1 MDLNLNDDQ
10 KMIQETAA
18 QIAQKELAPTSA
30 QRDIEGTFP
39 KDGLR
44 KLAEAGFLGMVVPKP
59 MGGSGADI
67 FSFVLATEAI
77 AKACP
82 STALVF
88 ITHNIVARAL
98 AIAGSD
104 EQKGRFLPAMVAGE
118 WFGAFAATEPNS
130 GSNPFAIA
138 TKATSDSDEFIVN
151 GNKIFI
157 TGAEEAKLYLVVL
170 RLDKAKAP
178 PELSALF
185 IEKGTPGFS
194 FGKKED
200 GMGLRASSD
209 GELIFQDCRVP
220 KANLLGEK
228 NGYLAVM
235 PKFAGLAM
243 VGAAAISLG
252 IAQAAVEAAI
262 EHAKT
267 REVAGNPIGQYQ
279 GIQYLIAETST
290 ALAAARALTY
300 SAARQLDGSQP
311 PSPLPLYMAKLHA
324 TETAIEVAHK
334 ALQVH
339 GGTGY
344 SRELPL
350 ERYYRDAR
358 GLTLHFTP
366 SEMLKG
372 MLGRMLMG
380 MPPF

>member
-1 MDLNLNDDQ
+1 MNINLNDDQ
-10 KMIQETAA
+10 KMIQETATR
-18 QIAQKELAPTSA
+18 IAQKELAPKAA

-39 KDGLR
+39 KDGLQ
-44 KLAEAGFLGMVVPKP
+44 KLAEAGFLGMAVPKP
-59 MGGSGADI
+59 VGGSGADN

-77 AKACP
+77 ARACP

-88 ITHNIVARAL
+88 ITHNMVARAL
-98 AIAGSD
+98 AIAGND
-104 EQKGRFLPAMVAGE
+104 DQKGRFLPAMTAGNRL
-118 WFGAFAATEPNS
+118 GAFAATEPNS
-130 GSNPFAIA
+130 GSYPFAIA
-138 TKATSDSDEFIVN
+138 TKATPNGDDYAVN
-151 GNKIFI
+151 GTKSFI
-157 TGAEEAKLYLVVL
+157 TGAEEAEVYLVVL

-185 IEKGTPGFS
+185 IEKEAPGFT

-200 GMGLRASSD
+200 FMGLRAVSD

-220 KANLLGEK
+220 KANLLGEE

-243 VGAAAISLG
+243 IGAAAISLG
-252 IAQAAVEAAI
+252 IAQAAVDAAV

-267 REVAGNPIGQYQ
+267 REVAGQPIGQHQ
-279 GIQYLIAETST
+279 GVQYLLAETST
-290 ALAAARALTY
+290 SLAAARALTY

-311 PSPLPLYMAKLHA
+311 PSPLPLYMAKLNA
-324 TETAIEVAHK
+324 TEMAIEVAHK

-366 SEMLKG
+366 SEMLKS
-372 MLGRMLMG
+372 MLGRMIMG

>member
-1 MDLNLNDDQ
+1 MSINLNDDQ
-10 KMIQETAA
+10 KMIQETATK
-18 QIAQKELAPTSA
+18 IAQKELAPKAA

-39 KDGLR
+39 KDGLQ
-44 KLAEAGFLGMVVPKP
+44 KLAEAGFLSMTVPKP
-59 MGGSGADI
+59 MGGSGADN

-77 AKACP
+77 ARACP

-98 AIAGSD
+98 AVAGND
-104 EQKGRFLPAMVAGE
+104 EQKGRFLPAMIAGDRL
-118 WFGAFAATEPNS
+118 GAFAATEPNS
-130 GSNPFAIA
+130 GSFPFAIA
-138 TKATSDSDEFIVN
+138 TKATPNGDEYAVN
-151 GNKIFI
+151 GTKIFI
-157 TGAEEAKLYLVVL
+157 TGAEEAEVYLVVL

-185 IEKGTPGFS
+185 IEKEAPGFT

-200 GMGLRASSD
+200 CMGLRAASD

-220 KANLLGEK
+220 KANLLGEE

-252 IAQAAVEAAI
+252 IAQAAVDAAV

-267 REVAGNPIGQYQ
+267 REVAGQPIGQHQ
-279 GIQYLIAETST
+279 GVQYLIAETST
-290 ALAAARALTY
+290 SLAAARALTY
-300 SAARQLDGSQP
+300 SAACQLDGPQP

-324 TETAIEVAHK
+324 TEMAIEVAHK

-366 SEMLKG
+366 SEMLKS
-372 MLGRMLMG
+372 MLGRMIMG

>member
-1 MDLNLNDDQ
+1 MGLKLNDDQ
-10 KMIQETAA
+10 KMIQETAT
-18 QIAQKELAPTSA
+18 QIAQKELAPTAA
-30 QRDIEGTFP
+30 QRDLEGTFP
-39 KDGLR
+39 KDGLQ

-59 MGGSGADI
+59 LGGSGADI

-77 AKACP
+77 ARACP

-88 ITHNIVARAL
+88 ITHNIVTRAL

-104 EQKGRFLPAMVAGE
+104 EQKDHFLPAMIAGDQ
-118 WFGAFAATEPNS
+118 FGALAATEPNS
-130 GSNPFAIA
+130 GSNPFAIS
-138 TKATSDSDEFIVN
+138 TRATSDSDEFIVN

-157 TGAEEAKLYLVVL
+157 TGADEAEVYLVVL
-170 RLDKAKAP
+170 RSDSAEAP
-178 PELSALF
+178 AELSALF

-200 GMGLRASSD
+200 FMGFRGSSN

-220 KANLLGEK
+220 KANLLGEE

-243 VGAAAISLG
+243 VGAAAISMG
-252 IAQAAVEAAI
+252 IAQAAVDAAV

-267 REVAGNPIGQYQ
+267 REMAGQPIGQFQ

-290 ALAAARALTY
+290 SLAAARALTY
-300 SAARQLDGSQP
+300 SATQQLDGPQP

-324 TETAIEVAHK
+324 TETAIEVTHK

-350 ERYYRDAR
+350 ERYHRDAL
-358 GLTLHFTP
+358 GLTIQLTP

>member
-1 MDLNLNDDQ
+1 MNPYLNDDQ

-18 QIAQKELAPTSA
+18 QIAQKELAPASA
-30 QRDIEGTFP
+30 QRDIEAAFP
-39 KDGLR
+39 KDGMR

-82 STALVF
+82 STASVF
-88 ITHNIVARAL
+88 ITHVIVERAL
-98 AIAGSD
+98 ALAGSD
-104 EQKGRFLPAMVAGE
+104 EQKGRFLPAMIAGD
-118 WFGAFAATEPNS
+118 WLGAFAATEPNS

-138 TKATSDSDEFIVN
+138 TKAASNGNDYIVN

-157 TGAEEAKLYLVVL
+157 TSAEEAELYLVVL
-170 RLDKAKAP
+170 RSDTAKAP
-178 PELSALF
+178 PELTALL

-200 GMGLRASSD
+200 YIGLRACSN

-220 KANLLGEK
+220 KANLLGEE

-235 PKFAGLAM
+235 PKFAGLVM

-252 IAQAAVEAAI
+252 IAQAAVDAAT

-267 REVAGNPIGQYQ
+267 REVAGQPIGQYQ
-279 GIQYLIAETST
+279 GVQYLIAEASTS
-290 ALAAARALTY
+290 LAAARALTY
-300 SAARQLDGSQP
+300 SAAQQLDGPEP

-358 GLTLHFTP
+358 GLTLHFSP

>member
-1 MDLNLNDDQ
+1 MNINLNDDQ
-10 KMIQETAA
+10 KMIQETATR
-18 QIAQKELAPTSA
+18 IAQKELAPKAA
-30 QRDIEGTFP
+30 QRDKEGTFP
-39 KDGLR
+39 KDGLQ
-44 KLAEAGFLGMVVPKP
+44 KLAEAGFLSMTVPKP
-59 MGGSGADI
+59 MGGSGADN

-77 AKACP
+77 ARACP

-98 AIAGSD
+98 AIAGND
-104 EQKGRFLPAMVAGE
+104 EQKGRFLPAMMAGDRL
-118 WFGAFAATEPNS
+118 GAFAATEPNS
-130 GSNPFAIA
+130 GSFPFAIA
-138 TKATSDSDEFIVN
+138 TRATPNGDDYAVN
-151 GNKIFI
+151 GTKIFI
-157 TGAEEAKLYLVVL
+157 TGAEEAEVYLVVL

-185 IEKGTPGFS
+185 IEKEASGFT

-200 GMGLRASSD
+200 CMGLRAASD

-220 KANLLGEK
+220 KANLLGEE

-252 IAQAAVEAAI
+252 IAQAAVDAAV

-267 REVAGNPIGQYQ
+267 REVAGQPIGQHQ
-279 GIQYLIAETST
+279 GVQYLLAETST
-290 ALAAARALTY
+290 SLAAARALTY
-300 SAARQLDGSQP
+300 SAARQLDGPQP

-324 TETAIEVAHK
+324 TEMAIEVAHK

-366 SEMLKG
+366 SEMLKS
-372 MLGRMLMG
+372 MLGRMIMG

>member
-1 MDLNLNDDQ
+1 MNINLNEEQ
-10 KMIQETAA
+10 KMIQETAT
-18 QIAQKELAPTSA
+18 QIAQKELAPKTA
-30 QRDIEGTFP
+30 QRDIEGIFP
-39 KDGLR
+39 RDELQ
-44 KLAEAGFLGMVVPKP
+44 KLAEAGFLGMAVPKP
-59 MGGSGADI
+59 MGGSGADTL
-67 FSFVLATEAI
+67 SFVLATEAI
-77 AKACP
+77 AEGCP
-82 STALVF
+82 STALVCM
-88 ITHNIVARAL
+88 THNLVARAL

-104 EQKGRFLPAMVAGE
+104 EQKGRLLPAMIAGHRL
-118 WFGAFAATEPNS
+118 GALAATEPNS
-130 GSNPFAIA
+130 GSNPMAIS
-138 TKATSDSDEFIVN
+138 TKATTDGDDFVVN
-151 GNKIFI
+151 GTKIFI
-157 TGAEEAKLYLVVL
+157 TGAEEAEVYLVVL
-170 RLDKAKAP
+170 RSDTAKAP

-185 IEKGTPGFS
+185 IEKGTAGFS

-200 GMGLRASSD
+200 CMGLRGTSD

-220 KANLLGEK
+220 KANLLGEE

-243 VGAAAISLG
+243 VGSASISLG
-252 IAQAAVEAAI
+252 IGQVAVDAAV

-267 REVAGNPIGQYQ
+267 REIAGQPIGQYQ
-279 GIQYLIAETST
+279 GVQYLLAEIST

-300 SAARQLDGSQP
+300 SAAKQLDGPQP

-324 TETAIEVAHK
+324 TEMAIDVTHK

-358 GLTLHFTP
+358 GLTIHFTP

-372 MLGRMLMG
+372 MLGKMLMG

>member
-1 MDLNLNDDQ
+1 MNLNLNDDQ
-10 KMIQETAA
+10 KMIQETAT
-18 QIAQKELAPTSA
+18 QIAQKELTPTSA

-39 KDGLR
+39 KDGLQ

-104 EQKGRFLPAMVAGE
+104 EQKSRFLPAMIAGDR
-118 WFGAFAATEPNS
+118 FGAFAATEPNS

-157 TGAEEAKLYLVVL
+157 TGAEEAEVYLVVL

-178 PELSALF
+178 PELTALF
-185 IEKGTPGFS
+185 IEKGAPGFS

-200 GMGLRASSD
+200 LMGLRASSD

-220 KANLLGEK
+220 KANLLGEE

-252 IAQAAVEAAI
+252 IAQAAVEAAV

-267 REVAGNPIGQYQ
+267 REVAGQPIGQYQ
-279 GIQYLIAETST
+279 GIQYLIAEISTS
-290 ALAAARALTY
+290 LAAARALTY
-300 SAARQLDGSQP
+300 SAAQQLDGPQP

>member
-1 MDLNLNDDQ
+1 
-10 KMIQETAA
+10 
-18 QIAQKELAPTSA
+18 
-30 QRDIEGTFP
+30 
-39 KDGLR
+39 
-44 KLAEAGFLGMVVPKP
+44 
-59 MGGSGADI
+59 MG
-67 FSFVLATEAI
+67 
-77 AKACP
+77 
-82 STALVF
+82 
-88 ITHNIVARAL
+88 H
-98 AIAGSD
+98 
-104 EQKGRFLPAMVAGE
+104 
-118 WFGAFAATEPNS
+118 
-130 GSNPFAIA
+130 
-138 TKATSDSDEFIVN
+138 
-151 GNKIFI
+151 
-157 TGAEEAKLYLVVL
+157 
-170 RLDKAKAP
+170 
-178 PELSALF
+178 
-185 IEKGTPGFS
+185 
-194 FGKKED
+194 
-200 GMGLRASSD
+200 RASSD
-209 GELIFQDCRVP
+209 VELIFQDFRVP
-220 KANLLGEK
+220 KANLLGEE

-252 IAQAAVEAAI
+252 IAQAAVDAAT

-267 REVAGNPIGQYQ
+267 REVAGQPIGQYQ
-279 GIQYLIAETST
+279 GVQYLIAEMST

-300 SAARQLDGSQP
+300 SAAQQLDGPQP

-324 TETAIEVAHK
+324 TEMAIEVAHK

>member
-1 MDLNLNDDQ
+1 M
-10 KMIQETAA
+10 
-18 QIAQKELAPTSA
+18 
-30 QRDIEGTFP
+30 
-39 KDGLR
+39 
-44 KLAEAGFLGMVVPKP
+44 
-59 MGGSGADI
+59 
-67 FSFVLATEAI
+67 
-77 AKACP
+77 
-82 STALVF
+82 
-88 ITHNIVARAL
+88 THNLVARAL

-104 EQKGRFLPAMVAGE
+104 EQKGRLLPAMIAGHRL
-118 WFGAFAATEPNS
+118 GALAATEPNS
-130 GSNPFAIA
+130 GSNPMAIA
-138 TKATSDSDEFIVN
+138 TKATTDGDDFVVN
-151 GNKIFI
+151 GTKIFI
-157 TGAEEAKLYLVVL
+157 TGAEEAEVYLVVL
-170 RLDKAKAP
+170 RSDTAKAP

-185 IEKGTPGFS
+185 IEKGTAGFS
-194 FGKKED
+194 FGKKEEC
-200 GMGLRASSD
+200 MGLRGTSD

-220 KANLLGEK
+220 KANLLGEED
-228 NGYLAVM
+228 GYLAVM

-243 VGAAAISLG
+243 VGSASISLG
-252 IAQAAVEAAI
+252 IAQVAVDAAV

-267 REVAGNPIGQYQ
+267 REIAGQPIGQYQ
-279 GIQYLIAETST
+279 GVQYLLAEIST

-300 SAARQLDGSQP
+300 SAAKQLDGPQP

-324 TETAIEVAHK
+324 TEMAIDVTHK

-372 MLGRMLMG
+372 MLGKMLMG

>member
-1 MDLNLNDDQ
+1 MGLNLNDDQ
-10 KMIQETAA
+10 KMIQETAT
-18 QIAQKELAPTSA
+18 QIAQKELAPTAA
-30 QRDIEGTFP
+30 QRDLEGTFP
-39 KDGLR
+39 KDGLQ

-59 MGGSGADI
+59 LGGSGADI

-77 AKACP
+77 ARACP

-88 ITHNIVARAL
+88 ITHNIVTRAL

-104 EQKGRFLPAMVAGE
+104 EQKDHFLPAMIAGDQ
-118 WFGAFAATEPNS
+118 FGALAATEPNS
-130 GSNPFAIA
+130 GSNPFAIS
-138 TKATSDSDEFIVN
+138 TRATSDSDEFIVN

-157 TGAEEAKLYLVVL
+157 TGADEAEVYLVVL
-170 RLDKAKAP
+170 RSDSAEAP
-178 PELSALF
+178 AELSALF

-200 GMGLRASSD
+200 FMGFRGSSN

-220 KANLLGEK
+220 KANLLGEE

-243 VGAAAISLG
+243 VGAAAISMG
-252 IAQAAVEAAI
+252 IAQAAVDAAV

-267 REVAGNPIGQYQ
+267 REMAGQPIGQFQ

-290 ALAAARALTY
+290 SLAAARALTY
-300 SAARQLDGSQP
+300 SATQQLDGPQP

-324 TETAIEVAHK
+324 TETAIEVTHK

-350 ERYYRDAR
+350 ERYHRDAL
-358 GLTLHFTP
+358 GLTIQLTP